1 MKDKW
6 VVVVDS
12 DGEDCFILQQAFS
25 QWTTGVSIDLFCSP
39 EEFLSSAQWKLDRPK
54 VILLELILPGQD
66 GLDWLPIFL
75 DHECCQNT
83 PVVMYSGLEKERQAC
98 LDLGAAD
105 FIRKPGRFVDMKQV
119 VEKVWQNWLV
129 N

>member
-12 DGEDCFILQQAFS
+12 DGEDCFILQEAFN
-25 QWTTGVSIDLFCSP
+25 QWTSGVSLDQYCSP
-39 EEFLSSAQWKLDRPK
+39 EEFLNSARWKVNSPR

-75 DHECCQNT
+75 THECCQHT
-83 PVVMYSGLEKERQAC
+83 PVVVYSSLEVERQTC
-98 LDLGAAD
+98 LKSGAAD
-105 FIRKPGRFVDMKQV
+105 FIKKPSGFPDMKQV
-119 VEKVWQNWLV
+119 VDKVWQSWLID
-129 N
+129 